1 MTRKSLL
8 LFVATSIIWGSSFLF
23 IRLAVEHMPPAWV
36 VTLGIVN
43 TGIAYWLFY
52 LLIDEAGAAMASVI
66 TYVMPVVALFLGV
79 GLLGERLTAG
89 AVAGLVLIALG
100 AWLATSR
107 KKHSGSDPAADA
119 NEAAAERSTQRDPN
133 R

>member
-1 MTRKSLL
+1 
-8 LFVATSIIWGSSFLF
+8 
-23 IRLAVEHMPPAWV
+23 V

-52 LLIDEAGAAMASVI
+52 LLIDEAGAAVASVI

-89 AVAGLVLIALG
+89 AVAGLVLIASVPG
-100 AWLATSR
+100 WP
-107 KKHSGSDPAADA
+107 PAGRSIQAQILRLTPMRQPP
-119 NEAAAERSTQRDPN
+119 NEAPSAIPTGNEEITGFIERSFIRQTCG
-133 R
+133 

>member
-36 VTLGIVN
+36 VFGRTL
-43 TGIAYWLFY
+43 L
-52 LLIDEAGAAMASVI
+52 
-66 TYVMPVVALFLGV
+66 
-79 GLLGERLTAG
+79 G

-107 KKHSGSDPAADA
+107 KKKQSGSG
-119 NEAAAERSTQRDPN
+119 NEKITKCARRAHTR
-133 R
+133 

>member
-1 MTRKSLL
+1 
-8 LFVATSIIWGSSFLF
+8 
-23 IRLAVEHMPPAWV
+23 
-36 VTLGIVN
+36 
-43 TGIAYWLFY
+43 
-52 LLIDEAGAAMASVI
+52 
-66 TYVMPVVALFLGV
+66 MPVVGLFLGV

-107 KKHSGSDPAADA
+107 KKKHSGSGPAADA
-119 NEAAAERSTQRDPN
+119 NEAAAERSTQRDPY

>member
-8 LFVATSIIWGSSFLF
+8 LFLATSVIWGSSFPF

-36 VTLGIVN
+36 VFGRTVL
-43 TGIAYWLFY
+43 
-52 LLIDEAGAAMASVI
+52 DMAAP
-66 TYVMPVVALFLGV
+66 TFLTAWGEER
-79 GLLGERLTAG
+79 ERLTIG

-107 KKHSGSDPAADA
+107 K
-119 NEAAAERSTQRDPN
+119 
-133 R
+133 